1 MCIYTVENF
10 RKVYDTIKIAF
21 AKLEC
26 ISVGSVSVF
35 RSVSVFGFFVVIF
48 SLGSVFGFG
57 FGFSKTA
64 VSVRFSVFFQQLQLA
79 CLQLGNSLL
88 RCSRVPLEQCL
99 PLRRARFTYV
109 EAPGP
114 VSWWRPLS
122 LAASSIGYG

>member
-10 RKVYDTIKIAF
+10 RRVYDTIKIAF

-57 FGFSKTA
+57 F
-64 VSVRFSVFFQQLQLA
+64 
-79 CLQLGNSLL
+79 
-88 RCSRVPLEQCL
+88 
-99 PLRRARFTYV
+99 
-109 EAPGP
+109 
-114 VSWWRPLS
+114 
-122 LAASSIGYG
+122 